1 MSGGILQAGKNC
13 SKVTRSS
20 RVKSL
25 IDGAAYLSPL
35 ADGKFGSQEEL
46 TDLDRSARVTM
57 GSFSAL
63 SYNIHEC
70 VGLDRRRN
78 GARIAQIIKAS
89 HADVIGLQEV
99 HSDSN
104 GRGEQHQM
112 NYLAE
117 STGLQAISGPCLE
130 RRNGHY
136 GNVLLT
142 RCKILNVHRLDLS
155 IPGREPRGAIDAD
168 LEMGGEAIR
177 VIVTHLG
184 LRPSERR
191 LQVRKL
197 LTALSQER
205 TRIVVLLSDIN
216 EWLPASGPLRWLEA
230 RLGKTRPMRTFPS
243 FFPVLALDRIW
254 VSPPSALVD
263 LSILDTPL
271 ARVASDHLPLKA
283 TIQTPWADISR

>member
-1 MSGGILQAGKNC
+1 MVSSLVQRGACFAANGK
-13 SKVTRSS
+13 S
-20 RVKSL
+20 RNRE
-25 IDGAAYLSPL
+25 
-35 ADGKFGSQEEL
+35 EEL
-46 TDLDRSARVTM
+46 TGLDNSDRVGA

-70 VGLDRRRN
+70 VGLDGRRN
-78 GARIAQIIKAS
+78 GARIAGIIRDS
-89 HADVIGLQEV
+89 DADVIGLQEV
-99 HSDSN
+99 HSESN

-130 RRNGHY
+130 RKNGQF

-142 RCKILNVHRLDLS
+142 KRKVLKVRRLDLS

-168 LEMGGEAIR
+168 LEMGGEAVR

-191 LQVRKL
+191 LQVKKL
-197 LTALSQER
+197 LTALAQER

-230 RLGKTRPMRTFPS
+230 RLGKTRRMRTFPS
-243 FFPVLALDRIW
+243 YFPVLALDRIW
-254 VSPPSALVD
+254 VSPPSALVN
-263 LSILDTPL
+263 LSTLNTPL

-283 TIQTPWADISR
+283 TIQTSWPEIAR